1 MLIKFK
7 NTLPGFHRNIYFS
20 AAHYDILRLLNINH
34 LKSFSRTPAVVY
46 YGATSALLGPSSK
59 SKKKSIPKNQMEME
73 LSNFNIKKFL
83 IFSYISGNG
92 NPLPLPPP
100 LSPTKNPY
108 ISWNGNLL
116 IFPEMKPYTFQ
127 PKLENASYCRKC
139 KPKRIS
145 YSFSK
150 KSCSYILGNGNPKK
164 LCYISG
170 NRTFLYFRK
179 LLIFQ
184 EVTFQV
190 WKVKR
195 THS

>member
-7 NTLPGFHRNIYFS
+7 NTMPGFHRNIYFS

-59 SKKKSIPKNQMEME
+59 SKKNPPRKTKWKWNFLTLILKNF
-73 LSNFNIKKFL
+73 LYFL
-83 IFSYISGNG
+83 IFQETETPFPS
-92 NPLPLPPP
+92 PHRFPPQKI
-100 LSPTKNPY
+100 LIFHETETLKK
-108 ISWNGNLL
+108 LL

-150 KSCSYILGNGNPKK
+150 KAVLIFWETETPKSFVIFQETE
-164 LCYISG
+164 LSYISG
-170 NRTFLYFRK
+170 NF
-179 LLIFQ
+179 
-184 EVTFQV
+184 
-190 WKVKR
+190 
-195 THS
+195 